1 MRDFELFSKCDEF
14 EKKVVDLREYFTK
27 QKRSVDIANRL
38 AESSVGVTTYTR
50 LAYMERSDEG
60 FVSRMRVALERV
72 IECECFIRMLYVS
85 KKVEVEQLAFLL
97 SECSEIKHIIQAAL
111 KTLTQGELLVQ

>member
-1 MRDFELFSKCDEF
+1 MRDFELFSICIEF
-14 EKKVVDLREYFTK
+14 EKKVDDLRDCFVK

-38 AESSVGVTTYTR
+38 AECCVGVTTYTR

-72 IECECFIRMLYVS
+72 IECECFIRMLYIY
-85 KKVEVEQLAFLL
+85 KKVEIEQSTMLL
-97 SECSEIKHIIQAAL
+97 SECSEIKHAIQVVL
-111 KTLTQGELLVQ
+111 KAMAQGEVLIR